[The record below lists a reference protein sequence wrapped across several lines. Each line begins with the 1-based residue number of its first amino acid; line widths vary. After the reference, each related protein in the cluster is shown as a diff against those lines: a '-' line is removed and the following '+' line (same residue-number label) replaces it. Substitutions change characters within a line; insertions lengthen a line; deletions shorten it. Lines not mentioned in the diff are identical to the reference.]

1 MAGVNT
7 FDTYKSVGIRE
18 DLLDVIEDISPTDT
32 PFCSNVGSGSSKGTY
47 HEWQKDSLAAPSD
60 TPVAEGA
67 DAVPAALTPTIRLGN
82 YTQINEKSY
91 IISGSDLKA
100 DNAGRGVEMAYQE
113 AKKGLEIRKDVEF
126 AMVGVNK
133 ARNAGA
139 GNDPGAAAARE
150 SASVLSW
157 IATNTSSAAGDGV
170 ADTNAPL
177 GDGTDTRVD
186 GAPRTFTEAMLE
198 SVVDQCYLSGA
209 NPGVIMTNTVQK
221 RVISGSFLG
230 RATAV
235 DATVENKKV
244 INAVD
249 FYESDYGIM
258 SIVPN
263 RYMRQREVF
272 VLDTAQWSV
281 DYYRPYF
288 SHELAKTG
296 DNEKRQMVVEWTLR
310 SGEEAGSGIVADL
323 S

>member
-1 MAGVNT
+1 MATDKT
-7 FDTYKSVGIRE
+7 FDTYKAVGIRE

-32 PFCSNVGSGSSKGTY
+32 PFCSNVGSGSSKGTF
-47 HEWQKDSLAAPSD
+47 HEWQKDSLAAPGD
-60 TPVAEGA
+60 NPVAEGA
-67 DAVPAALTPTIRLGN
+67 DAAPQALTPTIRLGN

-91 IISGSDLKA
+91 VISGSDLKA

-113 AKKGLEIRKDVEF
+113 AKKGLELRKDVEF

-133 ARNAGA
+133 ARSAGA
-139 GNDPGAAAARE
+139 GNDPGPAGARE

-157 IATNTSSAAGDGV
+157 IATNTNSAAGSGP
-170 ADTNAPL
+170 ADTTAPT
-177 GDGTDTRVD
+177 GDGTDTRTD
-186 GAPRTFTEAMLE
+186 GIQRPFTEDMLE
-198 SVVDQCYLSGA
+198 DVIDQCYLSGA
-209 NPGVIMTNTVQK
+209 NPNVIMTNTVQK
-221 RVISGSFLG
+221 RIISGTFVG
-230 RATAV
+230 RATSV
-235 DATVENKKV
+235 DATDTHKKIV
-244 INAVD
+244 NAVD
-249 FYESDYGIM
+249 FYESDYGVM

-272 VLDTAQWSV
+272 VLDTNQWSV

-310 SGEEAGSGIVADL
+310 SGEEAGSGIIADL

>member
-126 AMVGVNK
+126 AMVGTNK

-177 GDGTDTRVD
+177 GDGTDTRQRVVEVH
-186 GAPRTFTEAMLE
+186 APRPQRILDGGML
-198 SVVDQCYLSGA
+198 VDQH
-209 NPGVIMTNTVQK
+209 
-221 RVISGSFLG
+221 
-230 RATAV
+230 
-235 DATVENKKV
+235 
-244 INAVD
+244 NAGD
-249 FYESDYGIM
+249 DEYESDAGDEECT
-258 SIVPN
+258 P
-263 RYMRQREVF
+263 
-272 VLDTAQWSV
+272 
-281 DYYRPYF
+281 RPPHHGT
-288 SHELAKTG
+288 S
-296 DNEKRQMVVEWTLR
+296 
-310 SGEEAGSGIVADL
+310 
-323 S
+323 